1 MTRDKYQRIAY
12 AWRRLSKAVD
22 RAILAT
28 DEKAKDQA
36 KKWAALWSKKA
47 GL

>member
-1 MTRDKYQRIAY
+1 MKKTKFEREAY
-12 AWRRLSKAVD
+12 ALRRLSRAVD
-22 RAILAT
+22 RAILST
-28 DEKAKDQA
+28 NEHDKAQA